1 MAEADDATDPSA
13 FMPTDLNTTINHEP
27 RILDLRLAQGLG
39 FAQPRDIRKL
49 IERHLPALERL
60 GRICAMVAQNR
71 GRGRPATEYWLTKK
85 QAIYIATKAETDR
98 ATDIT
103 IAVVEL
109 FDAAAA
115 GAVPGL
121 SEIEADVVGQLRRMT
136 PAQRERL
143 RVQAVAGGLK
153 SHGSPSAPGATALP
167 PPAPEAFFCTGC
179 AVRKEWLSR
188 PELHERA
195 AARPP
200 EAVTYADLRA
210 FPMLGGPITTP
221 EIDLM
226 AAYRMALKDG
236 LDRGKQESLRIVA
249 SALGVP
255 IADEDP
261 PTGRR
266 LPPPKKGK

>member
-1 MAEADDATDPSA
+1 MAEADDATDPAA

-49 IERHLPALERL
+49 IERHLPALQRL
-60 GRICAMVAQNR
+60 GRICAMVAQIR

-85 QAIYIATKAETDR
+85 QAIYIATKSETDR

-103 IAVVEL
+103 IAVVEV

-143 RVQAVAGGLK
+143 RTAAVAGGLK
-153 SHGSPSAPGATALP
+153 SQGSASAPGAATLP
-167 PPAPEAFFCTGC
+167 PPAPEPFFCTDC
-179 AVRKEWLSR
+179 AVRREWLSR
-188 PELHERA
+188 PELRERA

-200 EAVTYADLRA
+200 GAATYADLQH
-210 FPMLGGPITTP
+210 FPMLGGPITNL
-221 EIDLM
+221 EIGLM
-226 AAYRMALKDG
+226 TAFRIAQKEGAERIRQEALRTVAAALD
-236 LDRGKQESLRIVA
+236 
-249 SALGVP
+249 VP
-255 IADEDP
+255 IGEVPAV
-261 PTGRR
+261 RR
-266 LPPPKKGK
+266 LPAPPKKGA